1 MSLSLIVLFSQFY
14 FSIHFRR
21 KSDEILI
28 QYGGYY
34 FTSDKNIFI
43 SSKKTLLSQRGS
55 HLGRQTSE
63 EKLKSVL
70 LTASEMPHKQDMSDH
85 PGYINKLFT
94 VRSDLSVSLC
104 KHSTDSQTTK
114 IGLKC
119 HYTIFHVDIWRR
131 LLPFKIEVLN
141 NLPAIK
147 LVHDFISHQGKI
159 FDPIL
164 QK

>member
-1 MSLSLIVLFSQFY
+1 MLF
-14 FSIHFRR
+14 FSILFFIHLRR
-21 KSDEILI
+21 ESDEILI

-34 FTSDKNIFI
+34 FNSDKNIFI
-43 SSKKTLLSQRGS
+43 SSKRTLLSQRVS
-55 HLGRQTSE
+55 HLERKKSE

-104 KHSTDSQTTK
+104 NHSTDSKTTK
-114 IGLKC
+114 NGLKC
-119 HYTIFHVDIWRR
+119 HYSIFHVDIWRR
-131 LLPFKIEVLN
+131 ILPFKIEVLN
-141 NLPAIK
+141 NLPVIK